1 MKFNEV
7 IEALKTTYSR
17 RILESYGYDNT
28 RKKYTA
34 LESGE
39 HNNGDRTPSM
49 GLYNKGGSFY
59 LKDFAGKQKMYSSID
74 TIMLKEGLSFA
85 DAVKYGAEIC
95 GIEIDSERQQE
106 ELSPDMKYIISGL
119 YRKAKQ
125 ENFSIKS
132 ITGKY
137 HYPYRDVTGK
147 KLFDKYRID
156 YVDAEGEKHKHIV
169 QGKENNGFIKFKF
182 ENGEYQNLIAMYGDF
197 RQFEPGEKVYIPE
210 GEKCVDVSKENGVK
224 NVATVGSSNDFRYK
238 GKKFAPFFKGTDIVI
253 LQDNDKPGEKLTR
266 EIISAL
272 REVANSIKVIVPDK
286 SREKADIADFFQN
299 GGTLQQLEE
308 MERKTVPVQKAS
320 GELIP
325 SKSMQTTA
333 ITPKDAVLSL
343 LAYKENSKGEN
354 KIIQSVRNFEIVLEN
369 DVRFIGRI
377 RFNEFS
383 QQTYLIGN
391 TAWENRNNHRPWSS
405 FDDSAAF
412 SILQSDYGLNSRN
425 DYFDAVRNVSV
436 RNRFHPVRELLDS
449 LKWDKREHIRNFL
462 TDYIGVE
469 DSEYSYQVFKLWL
482 LGGVSRIF
490 QPGIKFD
497 YVIVLKGPQG
507 IGKSTILTLLAIN
520 EEWFNDSLDSLDSDK
535 SAQSLMGSWIIELA
549 ELKSLA
555 RTAGGVDSVKRFLS
569 ATQDKYRIP
578 YERRA
583 DIFQRQCVF
592 AGTTNRDDF
601 LQDET
606 GNRRFLILEAGVNEP
621 KKDLFSD
628 DVMEEVKQVWAQAV
642 HIYKNEHPKLI
653 LPDFVKKKA
662 EEMQADSMADD
673 GKVGLI
679 TEYLSNKS
687 RVCAIE
693 VWQKALNEQGRP
705 QKWQASEI
713 NSIIL
718 GLPGWKKM
726 SSPAKFGEYG
736 SQRGFQKV
744 CSKNAKDCSS
754 TTRDC
759 SNEFMQITD
768 EMLSELPFD

>member
-1 MKFNEV
+1 M
-7 IEALKTTYSR
+7 AH
-17 RILESYGYDNT
+17 YGYTDS
-28 RKKYTA
+28 RKKYKS
-34 LESGE
+34 LEPQY
-39 HNNGDRTPSM
+39 HNNGDKTPNTS
-49 GLYNKGGSFY
+49 LWEHNGSY
-59 LKDFAGKQKMYSSID
+59 VLKDFAGQKQTYDVFDVIKH
-74 TIMLKEGLSFA
+74 KEGIERFP
-85 DAVKYGAEIC
+85 DAVRFAAQLC
-95 GIEIDSERQQE
+95 GIEIDKGSQQRVSKLQFFLE
-106 ELSPDMKYIISGL
+106 HNCIRYD
-119 YRKAKQ
+119 
-125 ENFSIKS
+125 
-132 ITGKY
+132 Y
-137 HYPYRDVTGK
+137 H
-147 KLFDKYRID
+147 RID
-156 YVDAEGEKHKHIV
+156 NLQYDCTKWRKPDKKFEWGIYKGSEYIPSR
-169 QGKENNGFIKFKF
+169 KENPISRHTLSIFCNGRIKELKNAIA
-182 ENGEYQNLIAMYGDF
+182 NGTLICY
-197 RQFEPGEKVYIPE
+197 PE
-210 GEKCVDVSKENGVK
+210 GEKDVITLWKNGYVSFSFGGTKTFKDEILPYLKGGNFLVFADNDEKGIEDAENIMRKLNMVGVAKMIIPSDTPKGDISDYMREHTKEELQKLVN
-224 NVATVGSSNDFRYK
+224 ATVSQETITEKTPRGNS
-238 GKKFAPFFKGTDIVI
+238 
-253 LQDNDKPGEKLTR
+253 LQDTE
-266 EIISAL
+266 
-272 REVANSIKVIVPDK
+272 
-286 SREKADIADFFQN
+286 
-299 GGTLQQLEE
+299 
-308 MERKTVPVQKAS
+308 PVQKAS
-320 GELIP
+320 GELMP
-325 SKSMQTTA
+325 TKSMQTTA
-333 ITPKDAVLSL
+333 ITPKDTVISL

-354 KIIQSVRNFEIVLEN
+354 KIIQSVRNFEIVFES

-391 TAWENRNNHRPWSS
+391 TAWENRNNYRPWSS

-425 DYFDAVRNVSV
+425 DYFDAIKNVSM
-436 RNRFHPVRELLDS
+436 RNKFHPVRELLDS

-606 GNRRFLILEAGVNEP
+606 GNRRFLILEAGVNAP

-628 DVMEEVKQVWAQAV
+628 DVMEEVKQVWAEAV
-642 HIYKNEHPKLI
+642 HIYKNEHPKLV
-653 LPDFVKKKA
+653 LPDGVKKKA

-679 TEYLSNKS
+679 TEYLADKS

-744 CSKNAKDCSS
+744 CSKNANDCINV
-754 TTRDC
+754 TRDC
-759 SNEFMQITD
+759 SNEFIQITD